1 MIRGKLHKCPF
12 GLKVPFGCKNAGGCP
27 EDSNSKAA
35 DLMIPLHDLEGDEL
49 ERAAQYN
56 LDLLF
61 LVDEPKKCPYADKIM
76 DDRKS
81 VDCKYDK
88 EGKET
93 AVGIDGI
100 NSGKD
105 YPHIMVGQSAKTQY
119 GQPKEYNDYYSDD
132 NNTNIYYGIY
142 SLIG

>member
-12 GLKVPFGCKNAGGCP
+12 GLKIPFGCKSAGGCLK
-27 EDSNSKAA
+27 DSDTPAA
-35 DLMIPLHDLEGDEL
+35 NFMVPLNDLKDEEL
-49 ERAAQYN
+49 DDAMTYN

-61 LVDEPKKCPYADKIM
+61 LLDEPARCPYADKIM
-76 DDRKS
+76 DIGKS

-88 EGKET
+88 DGKET
-93 AVGIDGI
+93 PIGIDGL
-100 NSGKD
+100 NGSPN
-105 YPHIMVGQSAKTQY
+105 YPHIMIGQMPKAQY
-119 GQPKEYNDYYSDD
+119 SYPKEYNDYYSDD